1 MVRPSHLH
9 LFQSVNHRDRVW
21 VIAKINMSWG
31 GGGGGYNIMYLSIYR
46 GVRMEVC
53 VTAKLSLSESKREFL
68 YNIFRVSSC
77 ELGV

>member
-9 LFQSVNHRDRVW
+9 LFQSVDHRDRVW
-21 VIAKINMSWG
+21 VIAKISMSVR
-31 GGGGGYNIMYLSIYR
+31 GGGGYNIMYLSIYR

-68 YNIFRVSSC
+68 YNIFCVSSC
-77 ELGV
+77 QLGV